1 MFVLFV
7 DHVVQEVDS
16 RFSQHYQALILVDRL
31 SMTMSID
38 TRDQIQI
45 LKYWRKFLTLQL
57 SFYFSV
63 EIQKWKKYY
72 ENIPLEEQPA
82 TANSALA
89 VSNHQTV
96 PAGIPNIVTIL
107 LTTPVGSVSCERSFF
122 ALRRFK
128 L

>member
-1 MFVLFV
+1 MFVPFV

-16 RFSQHYQALILVDRL
+16 RFSQHYQALILTDRL

-38 TRDQIQI
+38 TRDQIEI
-45 LKYWRKFLTLQL
+45 LKYWRKFLTLQE
-57 SFYFSV
+57 SFYFLV
-63 EIQKWKKYY
+63 ETQKWEKYY
-72 ENIPLEEQPA
+72 ENISLEEQPA

-89 VSNHQTV
+89 VCNPQTF
-96 PAGIPNIVTIL
+96 PAGIHNILTIL
-107 LTTPVGSVSCERSFF
+107 LTTPVGSVSCERSFS